1 MKSRWCQS
9 GLVGLRIV
17 VLRPPDAAR
26 ERARYPAGL
35 IGCAEVVHQ
44 LLRAALEPIEVLL
57 RQARANEAE
66 AGHHR
71 GQLAL
76 ARGLTEGDGRN
87 RPAVCGVLGLVEE
100 DPRRPA
106 VELLRHR
113 AHLAGADDADEA
125 GRLEHLEVM
134 PDGALRNGEL
144 LRDL

>member
-35 IGCAEVVHQ
+35 VGCTEIVHQ
-44 LLRAALEPIEVLL
+44 LLRAALEPVDVLL
-57 RQARANEAE
+57 RQTRANEAE

-71 GQLAL
+71 CQLDL

-87 RPAVCGVLGLVEE
+87 RPAVCGILGLVEE
-100 DPRRPA
+100 EPSRAA
-106 VELLRHR
+106 VELLGHR
-113 AHLAGADDADEA
+113 AH
-125 GRLEHLEVM
+125 
-134 PDGALRNGEL
+134 
-144 LRDL
+144 